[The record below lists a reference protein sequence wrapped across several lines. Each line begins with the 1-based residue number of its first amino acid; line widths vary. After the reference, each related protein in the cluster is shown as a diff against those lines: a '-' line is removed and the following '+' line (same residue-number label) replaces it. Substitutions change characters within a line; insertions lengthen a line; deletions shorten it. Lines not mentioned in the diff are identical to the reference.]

1 MNILRKGHQTKFVVL
16 KWRNKRKVNL
26 TFLLFYDIIYIE
38 NKEVIKM
45 KLITI
50 LNILSKYGLD
60 EDYPLWAEHDIVGFR
75 GPSNIS

>member
-1 MNILRKGHQTKFVVL
+1 
-16 KWRNKRKVNL
+16 
-26 TFLLFYDIIYIE
+26 
-38 NKEVIKM
+38 M

-75 GPSNIS
+75 GPSNISQADLSTLDELGVFYSEEYDSLIMFV